1 MGVLCWQRTTMTW
14 ALFLIASFF
23 LLGDQARGDDCADGW
38 ESIHRGCYRFTVDP
52 QLGWEDAL
60 MDCQGRG
67 GELIS
72 VSDMGEKGKLLKKVK
87 ALDKNRTWWVGLKRD
102 KGTWNTWID
111 GGPFSYRVTRWKRGE
126 PNNEGG
132 KENCAEISSR
142 GELND
147 KDCNSLRAFICEQ
160 HDITNRPSIPTMK
173 PPTTEVPTT
182 TTTTTT
188 VPLTSER
195 SESKTQLPS
204 TAADVIR
211 STSRNDITP
220 DSSTDDDNEDD
231 EDVDGNEGQD
241 DRKKGKVTARPLNP
255 ITEPPTTEVPTTTT
269 TQQNSSTV
277 PVTSVRSESKTLL
290 PSTAADVIRSPEE
303 AEEDLFE
310 VYAKSGCFLLTL
322 GQGRDK
328 NRPFLYD
335 PDATTCPLVNTLRA
349 TWNETKHNETQYA
362 PCRGGKNHQMSFYC
376 GGSPTCWRG
385 EPNVDQCASPLFQ
398 GLLSMVSQ
406 QKNVTTEKA
415 PEPEETVAL
424 TKDLANVTKSD
435 EVTEADIAVTS
446 KVLKSLVTSGAAK
459 KVKDRKEVENIVV
472 NVVKAGSNLLSA
484 NKTRVWKDMAEHDK
498 IRSATS
504 LLVAMETATV
514 AMAGEIDV
522 PTTIF
527 TKGKNIELELRVI
540 NVTSSKVEA
549 DEEIVYSAEDSDTHF
564 SIPLQ
569 TLSQLSKGG
578 LAKVVFM
585 THYTVGA
592 ILDEDSHDDDTT
604 KTDDGAEKK
613 ADDHQHITPQPKLAS
628 YILSAS
634 VGGSQKMMKLPEP
647 ISFTMSHLESMPE
660 GFHSLCSFW
669 SIAEN
674 GLGEWSQEGC
684 RVARSNA
691 SQTTCECDHMTNF
704 AVLMAVK
711 EVKLSDLHMSMLRLV
726 TIIGCIISCLCLL
739 ASWVTFTCFTT
750 LQGERN
756 SIHKN
761 LVVCLFI
768 AEMLFLTGIN
778 QTRDRLACGV
788 VAGLLQYFFLAAFL
802 WMMMEGVHIVLML
815 VQVFDASR
823 SRMPYFY
830 AGAYA
835 PPVLIIAISA
845 GLYHQGYGTE
855 NYCWLTT
862 EKHFIWSFAGPVA
875 VILFAN
881 SVILIYAMTMV
892 CRHSEYVFT
901 GKEKSTA
908 GGISAWSCEFG
919 TIEKT
924 WIQGA
929 MALEVLLGLTW
940 IMGYFFLNQQSVAV
954 AYVFTILNSTQGLFI
969 FVFHCLLNKKARKE
983 YRRVMKVKRRPS
995 TTGSGSTQSASLGK
1009 NKFTSGSSFNR
1020 HTHSIDNPF
1029 HNYASHV

>member
-1 MGVLCWQRTTMTW
+1 MDTRNIVFVVLCV
-14 ALFLIASFF
+14 FLYVGLSQENR
-23 LLGDQARGDDCADGW
+23 GDQARGDDCADGW

-160 HDITNRPSIPTMK
+160 HDI
-173 PPTTEVPTT
+173 
-182 TTTTTT
+182 
-188 VPLTSER
+188 
-195 SESKTQLPS
+195 
-204 TAADVIR
+204 
-211 STSRNDITP
+211 
-220 DSSTDDDNEDD
+220 
-231 EDVDGNEGQD
+231 
-241 DRKKGKVTARPLNP
+241 TARPLNP

-908 GGISAWSCEFG
+908 GGIR
-919 TIEKT
+919 T